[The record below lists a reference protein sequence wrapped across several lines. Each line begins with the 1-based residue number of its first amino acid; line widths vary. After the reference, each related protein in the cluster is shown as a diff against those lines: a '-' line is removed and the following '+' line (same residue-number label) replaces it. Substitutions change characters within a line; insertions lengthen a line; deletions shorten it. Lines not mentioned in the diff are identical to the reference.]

1 MERPFTIK
9 SEDMQKPLTLE
20 QMQQFFKG
28 GKKDVIDE
36 INRKNN
42 ESTISTNTKDNQCY
56 IDKLGFSCGVEDVK
70 YYEKITSLKNEQE
83 QVLKTI
89 GFLKNYVNI
98 TLEEQIKAE
107 IEKYV
112 QEVFPYQ
119 IGKEYVYETAYRVI
133 TDDESD
139 EGAQLY
145 PESAQGICRVESAK
159 VCVSQVDHF
168 YVRVTLKDVS
178 TGFRWV
184 DYCNQKGEFKNKSL
198 KLRPFQGNNIG

>member
-1 MERPFTIK
+1 MDRPFTIK
-9 SEDMQKPLTLE
+9 SKDMDKPLTLE
-20 QMQQFFKG
+20 QMQRFFKG

-36 INRKNN
+36 INRKSN
-42 ESTISTNTKDNQCY
+42 ELTNDTNTKDNQCY

-89 GFLKNYVNI
+89 DFLKNYVNV

-112 QEVFPYQ
+112 QEVFPYH
-119 IGKEYVYETAYRVI
+119 IGMEYVYETAYRVI
-133 TDDESD
+133 ADEDSD
-139 EGAQLY
+139 EGLQLH
-145 PESAQGICRVESAK
+145 PESARGICRVESTK

-168 YVRVTLKDVS
+168 YVRVVLVDVN

-184 DYCNQKGEFKNKSL
+184 DYCSQKGVFKNKSL
-198 KLRPFQGNNIG
+198 KLRQFEGNTIG

>member
-42 ESTISTNTKDNQCY
+42 ESTIGTNTKDNQCY

-107 IEKYV
+107 IGDDAHNKEIKRLFALADSPRDSR
-112 QEVFPYQ
+112 EI
-119 IGKEYVYETAYRVI
+119 IGKHLNRDREIENIDISGREPDYLIRC
-133 TDDESD
+133 SD
-139 EGAQLY
+139 KAEQRSG
-145 PESAQGICRVESAK
+145 
-159 VCVSQVDHF
+159 
-168 YVRVTLKDVS
+168 
-178 TGFRWV
+178 
-184 DYCNQKGEFKNKSL
+184 KNMGDNHS
-198 KLRPFQGNNIG
+198 